1 MNLINIFFPIISIF
15 NSIENET
22 VSLFPCDYDE
32 FEQDLKNGKLY
43 ILDNNN
49 NKLINYASR
58 YKNYND

>member
-22 VSLFPCDYDE
+22 ASLFPCDYDDYN
-32 FEQDLKNGKLY
+32 QDLKNGKLY

-49 NKLINYASR
+49 KLINYASR
-58 YKNYND
+58 EKNYND